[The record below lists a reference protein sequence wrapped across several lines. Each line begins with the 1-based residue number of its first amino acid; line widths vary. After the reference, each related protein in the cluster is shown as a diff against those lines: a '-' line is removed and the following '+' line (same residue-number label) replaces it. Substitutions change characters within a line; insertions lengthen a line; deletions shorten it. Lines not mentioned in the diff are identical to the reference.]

1 MPLTG
6 SSTIFH
12 TDLCPSIPL
21 RLDRSPASHSYAG
34 GRSSKDKMDKKL
46 HPDTDIAELDTEK
59 PDYIVQGELANDRA
73 RFDYDTAQRLKR
85 RADWRMMPL
94 LIVIYLIAKI
104 DSNIVSVR
112 LLLRF
117 HPPDLGASRP
127 STVEVTL
134 PL

>member
-1 MPLTG
+1 
-6 SSTIFH
+6 
-12 TDLCPSIPL
+12 
-21 RLDRSPASHSYAG
+21 
-34 GRSSKDKMDKKL
+34 MDKKL
-46 HPDTDIAELDTEK
+46 HPDIAELDTEK
-59 PDYIVQGELANDRA
+59 PDYIVQGELANHRA

-112 LLLRF
+112 FRF
-117 HPPDLGASRP
+117 RFYHSNLGASRP
-127 STVEVTL
+127 ATVEVTL